1 MQTKIEEAELQYKQ
15 LIKELSE
22 EAIPPNNQTD
32 NDNDE
37 KIEEEVEVI
46 SKKKK
51 KINETKNSEL

>member
-1 MQTKIEEAELQYKQ
+1 MIYK
-15 LIKELSE
+15 
-22 EAIPPNNQTD
+22 QTD

-37 KIEEEVEVI
+37 KIEEVEVI